1 MALCT
6 ATKLQVPDHHR
17 LVAHTTDDIRHRA
30 LVRLYERRMAV
41 DGLISALERYER
53 EQSPRPAKWPEPN
66 AAEKW

>member
-17 LVAHTTDDIRHRA
+17 QVAHTTDDIRHRA
-30 LVRLYERRMAV
+30 LVRLYERRLAV
-41 DGLISALERYER
+41 DSLIHALERYER
-53 EQSPRPAKWPEPN
+53 EQKPRLANWPETS